1 MTPRFFIL
9 TKKLLVDCFDSSV
22 FIAIFAAQIIIMA
35 EQDNNNRRRVRRQQP
50 LDNTYGHLQPQA
62 LDVEKAVLGAL
73 MIDKDAY
80 AIVCEMLYPESFYE
94 PRNQMGYAAIRD
106 LSMAEKPVD
115 MLTVTDRL
123 SKEGHLEEVGGPAYI
138 MELTSR
144 VASSANIEYHANII
158 AQKFLARQL
167 ISFASVVETKAF
179 DETSDIEDVMQEA
192 ENSLFELSQRNMKK
206 DYTHINPVIK
216 QALDVISKAAQNTD
230 GLTGV
235 PTGYHKLDDITSGW
249 QASDLVIIAG
259 RPAMGKTS
267 FALSM
272 AKNIAAD
279 YNVPMA
285 FFSLE
290 MSNVQLVNRLIS
302 NVCEIQGSKILN
314 GQLHQDEW
322 ERLDK
327 RINKLMDAPL
337 YIDDTPGLSVFELR
351 TKARRLVREHG
362 VKIIMI
368 DYLQLMNAN
377 GMRFSS
383 RQEEVSTISR
393 SLKGLAKELDVP
405 ILALSQLNRGVES
418 REGLEGKRPQ
428 LSDLRESGAI
438 EQDADMVLFVHR
450 PEYYHIYQDDS
461 GHDLHGM
468 AQIIIAKHRKGAT
481 GDVLLT
487 FRGEFTRFENPDDG
501 RLSRVADNGGEIVGS
516 RINGDSQPP
525 ANDGYD
531 PFANIQSSQ
540 SGNGPLP
547 F

>member
-1 MTPRFFIL
+1 
-9 TKKLLVDCFDSSV
+9 
-22 FIAIFAAQIIIMA
+22 MA
-35 EQDNNNRRRVRRQQP
+35 EQENNTNRRRARRPQP
-50 LDNTYGHLQPQA
+50 VDNTYGHLQPQA
-62 LDVEKAVLGAL
+62 LEVEKAVLGAL

-80 AIVCEMLYPESFYE
+80 AVVCETLRPESFYE
-94 PRNQMGYAAIRD
+94 PRNQMVYQAIME
-106 LSMAEKPVD
+106 LSIAERPVD
-115 MLTVTDRL
+115 ILTVTEQLAKD
-123 SKEGHLEEVGGPAYI
+123 GHLEEVGGPGYVT
-138 MELTSR
+138 ELSSR
-144 VASSANIEYHANII
+144 VASSANIEYHANIV
-158 AQKFLARQL
+158 AQKSLSRQL
-167 ISFASVVETKAF
+167 IQYASMIETKAF
-179 DETSDIEDVMQEA
+179 DETIDVDELMQEA
-192 ENSLFELSQRNMKK
+192 EGSLFELSQRNMKK
-206 DYTHINPVIK
+206 DYTAIDPVIA
-216 QALDVISKAAQNTD
+216 QAVKTIQNAAKNTD

-235 PTGYHKLDDITSGW
+235 STGYYKLDDITSGW

-279 YNVPMA
+279 LRVPMA

-302 NVCEIQGSKILN
+302 NACEIQGSKILN
-314 GQLHQDEW
+314 GQLQRDEW

-327 RINKLMDAPL
+327 RINNLLGAPL
-337 YIDDTPGLSVFELR
+337 YIDDTPGLSVFELT
-351 TKARRLVREHG
+351 TKARRLVREHDI
-362 VKIIMI
+362 KLIMI

-393 SLKGLAKELDVP
+393 SLKSLAKDLNIP

-438 EQDADMVLFVHR
+438 EQDADMVIFVHR
-450 PEYYHIYQDDS
+450 PEYYHIYQDDN
-461 GHDLHGM
+461 GRDLRGM

-487 FRGEFTRFENPDDG
+487 FRGEYTRFENPEDKNLG
-501 RLSRVADNGGEIVGS
+501 NRAPMGGEILGS
-516 RINGDSQPP
+516 KVNGNNNTPP
-525 ANDGYD
+525 EMPEGYD
-531 PFANIQSSQ
+531 PFGGGAPIPPPDS
-540 SGNGPLP
+540 NGPLP

>member
-1 MTPRFFIL
+1 
-9 TKKLLVDCFDSSV
+9 
-22 FIAIFAAQIIIMA
+22 MA
-35 EQDNNNRRRVRRQQP
+35 EQDNNSRRRPRKAQP

-62 LDVEKAVLGAL
+62 LEVEKAVLGAL
-73 MIDKDAY
+73 MVDKDAY
-80 AIVCEMLYPESFYE
+80 AVVCELLYPESFYE
-94 PRNQMGYAAIRD
+94 KRNQMVYSAIRD

-115 MLTVTDRL
+115 VLTITDRL
-123 SKEGHLEEVGGPAYI
+123 EKDGHLDEVGGPAYI
-138 MELTSR
+138 MELSSR

-167 ISFASVVETKAF
+167 ISFASVIETKAF
-179 DETSDIEDVMQEA
+179 DETSDIDDLMQEA
-192 ENSLFELSQRNMKK
+192 EGSLFELSQRNMKK
-206 DYTHINPVIK
+206 DYTQINPVIR
-216 QALDVISKAAQNTD
+216 QAIDVINKAHANTS

-279 YNVPMA
+279 QKVPMA

-302 NVCEIQGSKILN
+302 NACEIAGSKILN
-314 GQLHQDEW
+314 GQLQPDEW
-322 ERLDK
+322 DRLDK
-327 RINKLMDAPL
+327 HVNTLIDAPL
-337 YIDDTPGLSVFELR
+337 YVDDTPGLSVFELR

-377 GMRFSS
+377 GMRFNS

-393 SLKGLAKELDVP
+393 SLKGLAKELDIP
-405 ILALSQLNRGVES
+405 IIALSQLNRGVES
-418 REGLEGKRPQ
+418 REGVDGKRPQ

-450 PEYYHIYQDDS
+450 PEYYHIYADDH
-461 GHDLHGM
+461 GHDLRGM

-487 FRGEFTRFENPDDG
+487 FRGEFTRFENPEDT
-501 RLSRVADNGGEIVGS
+501 RLNLKNDQMGGEIMGS
-516 RINGDSQPP
+516 KINGDSTPP
-525 ANDGYD
+525 TFPGGDDD
-531 PFANIQSSQ
+531 PFANIAMPPPSD
-540 SGNGPLP
+540 GPLP

>member
-1 MTPRFFIL
+1 MPEQESNKPRRQR
-9 TKKLLVDCFDSSV
+9 K
-22 FIAIFAAQIIIMA
+22 AAQPVDSTI
-35 EQDNNNRRRVRRQQP
+35 
-50 LDNTYGHLQPQA
+50 GHLQPQA
-62 LDVEKAVLGAL
+62 VEVEKAVLGAL

-80 AIVCEMLYPESFYE
+80 AVICELLYPESFYDK
-94 PRNQMGYAAIRD
+94 RHQYIYTAIRD
-106 LSMAEKPVD
+106 LSMAERPVD
-115 MLTVTDRL
+115 ILTVADQL
-123 SKEGHLEEVGGPAYI
+123 GHNGTLEEAGGPLYI
-138 MELTSR
+138 TELSSR
-144 VASSANIEYHANII
+144 VSSSANIEQHARII

-167 ISFASVVETKAF
+167 ISFAGGIETKAL
-179 DETSDIEDVMQEA
+179 DETTDVDDLMQEA
-192 ENSLFELSQRNMKK
+192 EGSLFELSQRNMKK
-206 DYTHINPVIK
+206 DYTQIDPVIK
-216 QALDVISKAAQNTD
+216 NAIEVIQRAAANKD

-249 QASDLVIIAG
+249 QESDLIIIAG

-279 YNVPMA
+279 YKQPLA

-290 MSNVQLVNRLIS
+290 MSNTQLVNRLIS

-314 GQLHQDEW
+314 GQLKPDEW

-327 RINKLMDAPL
+327 RMVNLFGAPL
-337 YIDDTPGLSVFELR
+337 FVDDTPGLSVFELR

-393 SLKGLAKELDVP
+393 SLKSLAKELNIP
-405 ILALSQLNRGVES
+405 IIALSQLNRGVES

-450 PEYYHIYQDDS
+450 PEYYHIYQDDN
-461 GHDLHGM
+461 GRDLRGM

-487 FRGEFTRFENPDDG
+487 FRGEFTRFENPEDG
-501 RLSRVADNGGEIVGS
+501 RLSKASTNDGGGEIMGS
-516 RINGDSQPP
+516 RINGDDSGGGFAPG
-525 ANDGYD
+525 DD
-531 PFANIQSSQ
+531 PFDND
-540 SGNGPLP
+540 P
-547 F
+547 FTPGGGAPAPF